1 MQNVVFSILLS
12 LSFITQP
19 NFNSCSDFYENHPV
33 KSDIM
38 LQIVLKSYGYYEGKI
53 DGKFGNSSKKAFVF
67 FQGNH
72 NLSPDGVLGQQTC
85 KLLLNKKIL
94 LETTN
99 KKNLMIQLI
108 LKVITHKKYMMPN

>member
-53 DGKFGNSSKKAFVF
+53 DGKFGNSSKKHLYF
-67 FQGNH
+67 F
-72 NLSPDGVLGQQTC
+72 
-85 KLLLNKKIL
+85 
-94 LETTN
+94 
-99 KKNLMIQLI
+99 
-108 LKVITHKKYMMPN
+108 KVIIISHLTVFWVNKHVNYC